1 MSVEQTIDIESK
13 ILKYMREL
21 IENIFESETNYKV
34 IYRVGDYIAYQIH
47 EGEYAAID
55 ITDHVTPESKYTQ
68 VTTTPTFKNANE
80 LKIFLSNLMIDKYIM
95 MKRDLEREAGM
106 HEYGKPYL

>member
-1 MSVEQTIDIESK
+1 MTIEQAIDIEST

-21 IENIFESETNYKV
+21 IENIFEAETKYKV
-34 IYRVGDYIAYQIH
+34 VYRIGDYLAYQLPD
-47 EGEYAAID
+47 GGYAAID

-68 VTTTPTFKNANE
+68 VAETPVFKSLPE

-95 MKRDLEREAGM
+95 MKRDMERDMGSYD
-106 HEYGKPYL
+106 YGKPYL

>member
-1 MSVEQTIDIESK
+1 MTIEQAVDIENT

-21 IENIFESETNYKV
+21 IEHVFEAETKYK
-34 IYRVGDYIAYQIH
+34 IACRIGDYLAYQLP
-47 EGEYAAID
+47 EGGFAAVD

-68 VTTTPTFKNANE
+68 VVSTPTFNSLPE

-95 MKRDLEREAGM
+95 MKRDLEREMGSYD
-106 HEYGKPYL
+106 YGKPYL